1 MDFLDSKSRA
11 TRISCHHQE
20 QEGSCLPSG
29 NVFLF
34 LMLFSSYL
42 PLLFSVSTKLI
53 FLQRRKT
60 GTTKPRDASTAHGA
74 TAAESVRTMLKKNP
88 KYSKRINYDALKDL
102 FVESGGPPSLAA
114 AMGLNE
120 DKDDADLYQM
130 GDDKSDSEMVIIEE
144 AAGTVA
150 APVTEGPPIP
160 GEGELDAD
168 GEVDEGSDGGGE
180 VVSWEDA
187 YEQEI

>member
-1 MDFLDSKSRA
+1 MDFLDSKSGA
-11 TRISCHHQE
+11 TRISYYHQE
-20 QEGSCLPSG
+20 QEGSCLASG
-29 NVFLF
+29 NVFL
-34 LMLFSSYL
+34 LFS
-42 PLLFSVSTKLI
+42 LLICLCYFCVIS
-53 FLQRRKT
+53 LQRRKT

-120 DKDDADLYQM
+120 DKDDADLYQI
-130 GDDKSDSEMVIIEE
+130 GDDKSDGGDMVIIEE
-144 AAGTVA
+144 AAGAVS
-150 APVTEGPPIP
+150 APVEDGPPIL
-160 GEGELDAD
+160 GEGDLDAD
-168 GEVDEGSDGGGE
+168 GEVDEGSEGGGE
-180 VVSWEDA
+180 VISWEDA

>member
-1 MDFLDSKSRA
+1 
-11 TRISCHHQE
+11 
-20 QEGSCLPSG
+20 
-29 NVFLF
+29 
-34 LMLFSSYL
+34 ML
-42 PLLFSVSTKLI
+42 
-53 FLQRRKT
+53 Q
-60 GTTKPRDASTAHGA
+60 
-74 TAAESVRTMLKKNP
+74 KNP

-102 FVESGGPPSLAA
+102 FVESGGPPSMAA

-130 GDDKSDSEMVIIEE
+130 GDDKSDGGDMVIIEE
-144 AAGTVA
+144 PAGTVA
-150 APVTEGPPIP
+150 AAVKDDPAIP